1 MGPDYH
7 IDHLCQKTGK
17 ILENIAKLRHFVP
30 RHVLLTIYYS
40 LISPYLHYGIFAW
53 GQCAQTYVR
62 KLLQTSQ
69 RRAILIFFI
78 SAREYSMP
86 LLYLSSNVHV

>member
-40 LISPYLHYGIFAW
+40 LISPYLHSFFAW
-53 GQCAQTYVR
+53 GQCEQTHLH
-62 KLLQTSQ
+62 KLLQILQ
-69 RRAILIFFI
+69 RRAMIF
-78 SAREYSMP
+78 
-86 LLYLSSNVHV
+86 